1 MRNPEIRHI
10 SSNPNLTGLAEVTPD
25 IVYSTAAGVDVK
37 LALLLPW
44 GAVERGDRLPLVVFV
59 QGSAWTFPNIG
70 YEIPQL
76 SRYAQEG
83 YAVATLTHRNCLE
96 GHPFPAYLKDAKAAI
111 RFLRA
116 NAEKYAI
123 DRERV
128 CIFGTSS
135 GGNTALLVA
144 LTGDDPAFRTDEYA
158 GESDKVQLMIECFG
172 PTDLAAMVSAGAGQ
186 DESFAE
192 IFRGLAG
199 SRPLPEVLH
208 EMSPVNRVAAGAKYP
223 PMLLIHGDADE
234 LVPYDQM
241 TKMYRVLLESGADAR
256 AICVDGAPHEGSFWS
271 RELHDII
278 LGFIRE
284 KL

>member
-37 LALLLPW
+37 LSLLLPW
-44 GAVERGDRLPLVVFV
+44 GAVERGDRLPLIVFV

-83 YAVATLTHRNCLE
+83 YAVATLTHRSCLE
-96 GHPFPAYLKDAKAAI
+96 GHPFPAYLKDVKTAI

-116 NAEKYAI
+116 NAEAYAI

-144 LTGDDPAFRTDEYA
+144 LTADDPAFKTDEYA

-172 PTDLAAMVSAGAGQ
+172 PTDLAAMVSAGAEQ

-199 SRPLPEVLH
+199 SRPLSEVLH
-208 EMSPVNRVAAGAKYP
+208 EMSPVSRVVAGAKYP

-241 TKMYRVLLESGADAR
+241 TKMYRVLLENEADVK

>member
-1 MRNPEIRHI
+1 MDPEIRHI
-10 SSNPNLTGLAEVTPD
+10 PMNPNLTGLAEVTLD
-25 IVYSTAAGVDVK
+25 IVYSKAAGVEVK

-44 GAVERGDRLPLVVFV
+44 GAVERGDKLPLIVFV
-59 QGSAWTFPNIG
+59 QGSGWTFPNIG
-70 YEIPQL
+70 YELPQL

-96 GHPFPAYLKDAKAAI
+96 GHPFPAYLQDVKTAI

-116 NAEKYAI
+116 HAEQYAI

-144 LTGDDPAFRTDEYA
+144 LTGDDPAFKTDEYA
-158 GESDKVQLMIECFG
+158 DESDGVQLMVECFG
-172 PTDLAAMVSAGAGQ
+172 PTDLAAMVPTAEAQ
-186 DESFAE
+186 DDSFAE
-192 IFRGLAG
+192 IFRCLAG
-199 SRPLPEVLH
+199 GRPLPEVLH
-208 EMSPVNRVAAGAKYP
+208 AMSPINRVAAGAKYP

-241 TKMYRVLLESGADAR
+241 TRMYRVLVENGADAR

-271 RELHDII
+271 RELHDAI
-278 LGFIRE
+278 LAFIRE

>member
-1 MRNPEIRHI
+1 MDLDIRHI
-10 SSNPNLTGLAEVTPD
+10 PMNPALTGLAEVTLD
-25 IVYSTAAGVDVK
+25 IAYSNAAGVDVK
-37 LALLLPW
+37 LALLTPW
-44 GAVERGDRLPLVVFV
+44 GAVERGDKLPLIVFV

-70 YEIPQL
+70 YELPQL

-96 GHPFPAYLKDAKAAI
+96 GHPFPAYLQDVKTAI

-116 NAEKYAI
+116 HAEQYAI
-123 DRERV
+123 DPERV

-144 LTGDDPAFRTDEYA
+144 LTGDDPAFKTDEYA
-158 GESDKVQLMIECFG
+158 GESDRVQLMVECFG
-172 PTDLAAMVSAGAGQ
+172 PTDLAAMVPADAQ

-199 SRPLPEVLH
+199 DRPLPEVLH
-208 EMSPVNRVAAGAKYP
+208 AMSPVNRVAAGGKYP

-241 TKMYRVLLESGADAR
+241 TRMYKVLLENGVDAR

-278 LGFIRE
+278 LEFIRE
-284 KL
+284 RL